1 MKSLSLLTALGA
13 PLLLSSNLLATEAEQ
28 WHYSEEAL
36 TSSTTR
42 YQASSVNGV
51 LRLYC
56 DAGVTPSGVI
66 QLQLKP
72 GSVEPEHVQ
81 QVNWRSHMGR
91 RSSQGILQLDAT
103 QMVRDAER
111 ITTPYALLSF
121 EQAKLLQLRK
131 QGENQGPSNKY
142 QGVDGEVM
150 KTTAEQWRLINQM
163 RKADSLTLLVQDSN
177 DIEHEL
183 AIGLNDF
190 APVFQKLYYQCDYL
204 VQQEKNGSGI
214 VM

>member
-1 MKSLSLLTALGA
+1 MKSLSLLAALGA
-13 PLLLSSNLLATEAEQ
+13 PLLLSSNLFAAEAEQ

-42 YQASSVNGV
+42 YQASSANGA

-56 DAGVTPSGVI
+56 DAGVKPSGVI
-66 QLQLKP
+66 QLQLQSAP
-72 GSVEPEHVQ
+72 VEPEHVQ
-81 QVNWRSHMGR
+81 QVSWQSHSGR
-91 RSSQGILQLDAT
+91 RGSRGVLQLDAT
-103 QMVRDAER
+103 KMVRDAER

-121 EQAKLLQLRK
+121 EQAKLLQLRQ
-131 QGENQGPSNKY
+131 QGESQGPSNKY

-163 RKADSLTLLVQDSN
+163 RKADRLTLHVQDHN
-177 DIEHEL
+177 ETEHEL
-183 AIGLNDF
+183 SIGLEDF

-204 VQQEKNGSGI
+204 VQQEKNGSII